1 MIKLDG
7 VSKQYLYGARVLFG
21 MDLTVADGEIVSVLG
36 DEQSGKTTLLK
47 VIAGVT
53 DCEGQVLIEARRTQK
68 SPTT

>member
-1 MIKLDG
+1 
-7 VSKQYLYGARVLFG
+7 

-53 DCEGQVLIEARRTQK
+53 DCEGHVLIDGSPIAK